1 MASQSTGS
9 TVAMTDMGF
18 ANEIGTGRLR
28 WRAVQESLK
37 GAVTSP
43 AGSNITA
50 ISVSNDSEW
59 LAYGRRNVG
68 VCILKTRNASR
79 AEITLPLT
87 GSGLAAVVSA
97 IYVHSTGS
105 GKSASYALYAGDQQ
119 GTLVSW
125 HFKDENSSIANPQ
138 VIATELGGITAI
150 CAHADG
156 LFVAVKDGTKI
167 VRVAIAT
174 GRAQDDFPQCSSPPI
189 RGINVATHL
198 NAIIATTQH
207 RHLTLY
213 NLDREAATPNT
224 YLAGEGASVLVDVCP
239 HLFEQEYQHILG
251 VSELGE
257 VSIWKLSKSAPSS
270 KKPVAPSTRVKLDSA
285 ATKGHIIL
293 GAAFSRTKRGTIVV
307 CYGTSAKPVFT
318 ELTYM
323 EESTGAFHAKL
334 TISSSERN
342 TMLDNASSAVTAN
355 GKSKDTSDL
364 SKGRV
369 TGVMDAPIA
378 QSSFKAANDALM
390 QVDSAHNYPEDAS
403 EIPFAQLV
411 KQQSKSGSSKLNS
424 TANGSSSSNAAA
436 SGDASSAS
444 DMPRATSAV
453 AALVAALSTN
463 DRAQLG
469 LILAKND
476 TQFVTSTLRQLPV
489 SQVLPLL
496 SELLSSF
503 SSKASIPVIN
513 WTRNLL
519 IIHQSYLASAP
530 ELINKLSG
538 LYNTVD
544 ERLKNFPDLL
554 KLSGRF
560 DLLLAHLRDNDSS
573 SETHGKRA
581 LQSYVEEDDDL
592 GPESDDE
599 DEMGS
604 DGDLEGSEGDFEDGG
619 SDLDGEEETSDS
631 DDE

>member
-1 MASQSTGS
+1 
-9 TVAMTDMGF
+9 MTDSGF
-18 ANEIGTGRLR
+18 ANEIGTGRIR

-43 AGSNITA
+43 AGSNITSMA
-50 ISVSNDSEW
+50 VSTDSEW

-68 VCILKTRNASR
+68 VCVLKTRHSSR
-79 AEITLPLT
+79 SEIVLPLT
-87 GSGLAAVVSA
+87 GSGLSGVVSA
-97 IYVHSTGS
+97 LYVQSTGS
-105 GKSASYALYAGDQQ
+105 GKSAAYVLYAGDQQ

-150 CAHADG
+150 CAYADA

-167 VRVAIAT
+167 VRVAIAS
-174 GRAQDDFPQCSSPPI
+174 GRTQDDFPQCSSPPI
-189 RGINVATHL
+189 RGINVASHL

-213 NLDREAATPNT
+213 SLDQESSAVTANT
-224 YLAGEGASVLVDVCP
+224 YLSGEGASVLVDVCP

-270 KKPVAPSTRVKLDSA
+270 KKPIAPSTRVKLDSA

-293 GAAFSRTKRGTIVV
+293 GAAFSRSKRGVIVV
-307 CYGTSAKPVFT
+307 TYGTSAKPQFT
-318 ELTYM
+318 ELTYID
-323 EESTGAFHAKL
+323 ESTGVFHAKL
-334 TISSSERN
+334 SISSTERN
-342 TMLDNASSAVTAN
+342 SMLDSASSAVVAN
-355 GKSKDTSDL
+355 GKDGKTKDTADL
-364 SKGRV
+364 TKGRL

-378 QSSFKAANDALM
+378 QASFKAANDALM
-390 QVDSAHNYPEDAS
+390 QVDSAPNYPEDAS

-411 KQQSKSGSSKLNS
+411 KQQSKSGSSKLAS
-424 TANGSSSSNAAA
+424 SANGSSSASAAA
-436 SGDASSAS
+436 SGEASAAT

-469 LILAKND
+469 LILSKHD

-503 SSKASIPVIN
+503 SSKASIPIIN
-513 WTRNLL
+513 WTRHLL

-530 ELINKLSG
+530 ELITKLSG

-581 LQSYVEEDDDL
+581 LQSYVEDDDDL
-592 GPESDDE
+592 GPSDDE
-599 DEMGS
+599 EDEVSGEE
-604 DGDLEGSEGDFEDGG
+604 DSEVDFEDGD
-619 SDLDGEEETSDS
+619 SDLDGEETTSDS
-631 DDE
+631 E

>member
-37 GAVTSP
+37 GAITSP

-50 ISVSNDSEW
+50 VSVSSDSEW
-59 LAYGRRNVG
+59 LAYGRRGAG

-79 AEITLPLT
+79 AEITLPSS

-189 RGINVATHL
+189 CGINVATHL
-198 NAIIATTQH
+198 NSIIATTQH

-213 NLDREAATPNT
+213 NLDRESSTPNT

-270 KKPVAPSTRVKLDSA
+270 KKPVAPSTRVKLDST

-323 EESTGAFHAKL
+323 EENTGSFHAKL
-334 TISSSERN
+334 TISSTERN
-342 TMLDNASSAVTAN
+342 TMLDNASSAVN
-355 GKSKDTSDL
+355 GKKDAADA
-364 SKGRV
+364 KGRV

-424 TANGSSSSNAAA
+424 AANGSSSSNTAA

-604 DGDLEGSEGDFEDGG
+604 DTEGSENDFEDDG
-619 SDLDGEEETSDS
+619 SDLDDEEETSDS
-631 DDE
+631 DE